1 MVGISDLANFSV
13 KPAGPAA
20 SKKPDTEIE
29 IVDLDDS
36 DLESMRVNVSETN
49 DMEIPLNI
57 PISAKKKKKSAF
69 IDFGMEDEDAD
80 IDPDEFRFEFQNI
93 VKNEPKMEMKDEKNR
108 KKRSAELVKD
118 ENRRNLDNIS
128 DLTFQS
134 DSTTIKDEVTFETSD
149 NSIKKE

>member
-1 MVGISDLANFSV
+1 
-13 KPAGPAA
+13 
-20 SKKPDTEIE
+20 
-29 IVDLDDS
+29 
-36 DLESMRVNVSETN
+36 MRVNVSESN

-57 PISAKKKKKSAF
+57 PVAAKKKKKSAF
-69 IDFGMEDEDAD
+69 IDFGMEDDGSD
-80 IDPDEFRFEFQNI
+80 IDPDEFSFEFQNI
-93 VKNEPKMEMKDEKNR
+93 VKNEPKIEMKDEKNR

>member
-20 SKKPDTEIE
+20 SKKPDAEIE

-57 PISAKKKKKSAF
+57 PVASKKKKKSAF
-69 IDFGMEDEDAD
+69 IDFGMEDDGSD
-80 IDPDEFRFEFQNI
+80 IDPDEFTFEFQNL
-93 VKNEPKMEMKDEKNR
+93 VKNEPKIEMKDEKNR

-134 DSTTIKDEVTFETSD
+134 DSTTIKDEVEFETSD